1 MKIAL
6 IFWGLTRSLKYTI
19 DSIQKNIFNVLK
31 ESNIDYDIYLHT
43 YNVENL
49 YNNRR
54 ANESNI
60 KLNFEEYKLLN
71 PDYFLF
77 DDLKIV
83 KKELNLSNY
92 RTKNDPWESNY
103 ECVDNFILA
112 LYSKYKI
119 TKLLESKFSNNINND
134 SNIYSRTISKNND
147 KINNLK
153 NELNNIKIVNE
164 NENEI
169 NKNILEK
176 KSKQIKE
183 NILDLE
189 ELNKDLVNDSIILED
204 NKTYDAVI
212 FLRPDM
218 KYINKLDIN
227 ILKNID
233 NNNVYIPNFCI
244 FNNFNDRFF
253 ISNIKNGLK
262 YGLLF
267 DELLEYSKFKE
278 LHSETFHYDKI
289 VKEYKLKVNLT
300 NFYFNRFR
308 ANGKELSN
316 DYKHRRLK
324 VNYIN

>member
-169 NKNILEK
+169 NKNILE
-176 KSKQIKE
+176 
-183 NILDLE
+183 
-189 ELNKDLVNDSIILED
+189 
-204 NKTYDAVI
+204 
-212 FLRPDM
+212 
-218 KYINKLDIN
+218 
-227 ILKNID
+227 
-233 NNNVYIPNFCI
+233 
-244 FNNFNDRFF
+244 
-253 ISNIKNGLK
+253 
-262 YGLLF
+262 
-267 DELLEYSKFKE
+267 
-278 LHSETFHYDKI
+278 
-289 VKEYKLKVNLT
+289 
-300 NFYFNRFR
+300 
-308 ANGKELSN
+308 
-316 DYKHRRLK
+316 
-324 VNYIN
+324 